1 MEVWTVRSRRPPVSF
16 TDSSDLPERCSSQLN
31 SFSKLDKSAL
41 FGIRDASVAQANSHS
56 KIALLLLLLTW
67 TMADCSRLLVHTPAR
82 ATLTCRPAGFPEPNR
97 SGSSF
102 LGSRT
107 RTMSGVAQG
116 AVVAATRARFT
127 ESRLPRSRP
136 ARTAPRSGRVT
147 CRRAGSVTVRLV
159 RAYAADAE
167 VPDGVLAVGNTQ
179 ADSAP
184 RDLEPLVYRFEGD
197 SATIVSARTGKL
209 VGRNVKPD
217 AKRFGAAVNNNAV
230 SVPAKARTSAAAE
243 TDDSSR
249 GTVAPTV
256 PGDASPAAV
265 PVPAPLA
272 EATRAQFAAE
282 TYAFAEDGSATVFA
296 ADGTKLRKHGASG
309 GLASFLSPSP
319 SPSASAD
326 EEEENA
332 TLAAESRATEV
343 DAAASASSPRAR
355 IAETLPLIT
364 RNVTSNAVSLRRG
377 VESAVSFVVNGA
389 PKKPVSA
396 RPVGRSAQAWIDAW
410 AAGAPV
416 TKLNAIKAN
425 RDVEDEKEKNEPD
438 LSKESE
444 DEPLPEVTTK
454 APPSFDLGDM
464 DLAESTPGG
473 ASRINVDPNERDYPD
488 SVFVSDDEADQEAM
502 EDVLGGSKP
511 KNYSLSDITNMAVT
525 SDAAKKTKTKRAAFF
540 DLDGTVAKSNVVFQ
554 YVAWRM
560 STLNAFQK
568 MLWVPF
574 YAVKCVLYL
583 IVDKVS
589 RSKFNEMFAL
599 DFKGLLASDS
609 AKREMAKISYESY
622 LKKRVFPAALEAI
635 GVLKAQGFQIVLVT
649 GSLDFMIAPI
659 VALIG
664 ADHVVANE
672 LETSVNEKTNE
683 VVFTGKLNGAAVADD
698 EKRLRILAYA
708 ALNDVDLSAS
718 RAYGDALAD
727 EAMLRTVGAP
737 SVVSPKRDMRAKAER
752 EGWPILEWA

>member
-1 MEVWTVRSRRPPVSF
+1 MRR
-16 TDSSDLPERCSSQLN
+16 TGKQSD
-31 SFSKLDKSAL
+31 
-41 FGIRDASVAQANSHS
+41 GTS
-56 KIALLLLLLTW
+56 KIALAARPFVVDVDNGGLF
-67 TMADCSRLLVHTPAR
+67 VHTPAR

-147 CRRAGSVTVRLV
+147 CRRAGSVSVRLV
-159 RAYAADAE
+159 RASAADAE
-167 VPDGVLAVGNTQ
+167 VPDGALAVGNLQ

-243 TDDSSR
+243 TDDASR
-249 GTVAPTV
+249 GRVAPTV

-389 PKKPVSA
+389 PKKPASA

-425 RDVEDEKEKNEPD
+425 RDVEDEKEKQDPD
-438 LSKESE
+438 VSNESE

-473 ASRINVDPNERDYPD
+473 AKRINVDPNERDYPD

-502 EDVLGGSKP
+502 EDVLGVKP
-511 KNYSLSDITNMAVT
+511 KNYSLSDITNMAEKT

-589 RSKFNEMFAL
+589 RSKFNQMFAL
-599 DFKGLLASDS
+599 DFKGVVASDS

-672 LETSVNEKTNE
+672 LETSTDEKTNE

-737 SVVSPKRDMRAKAER
+737 SVVSPKRDMRAKAEQ

>member
-1 MEVWTVRSRRPPVSF
+1 
-16 TDSSDLPERCSSQLN
+16 
-31 SFSKLDKSAL
+31 
-41 FGIRDASVAQANSHS
+41 
-56 KIALLLLLLTW
+56 
-67 TMADCSRLLVHTPAR
+67 
-82 ATLTCRPAGFPEPNR
+82 
-97 SGSSF
+97 
-102 LGSRT
+102 
-107 RTMSGVAQG
+107 
-116 AVVAATRARFT
+116 
-127 ESRLPRSRP
+127 
-136 ARTAPRSGRVT
+136 
-147 CRRAGSVTVRLV
+147 
-159 RAYAADAE
+159 
-167 VPDGVLAVGNTQ
+167 
-179 ADSAP
+179 
-184 RDLEPLVYRFEGD
+184 
-197 SATIVSARTGKL
+197 

-230 SVPAKARTSAAAE
+230 SVPAKARTSVAAG
-243 TDDSSR
+243 TDDASR

-272 EATRAQFAAE
+272 EATRAQLAAE

-355 IAETLPLIT
+355 ITETLPSIT

-389 PKKPVSA
+389 PKKPASA

-425 RDVEDEKEKNEPD
+425 RDVEDEKEKQDPD
-438 LSKESE
+438 VSKESE

-454 APPSFDLGDM
+454 APASFDLGDM

-473 ASRINVDPNERDYPD
+473 AKRINVDPNERDYPD

-525 SDAAKKTKTKRAAFF
+525 NDAAKKTKTKRAAFF

-672 LETSVNEKTNE
+672 LETSTDEKTNE
-683 VVFTGKLNGAAVADD
+683 VIFTGKLRGAAVADD

-708 ALNDVDLSAS
+708 DANDVDLSAS

>member
-1 MEVWTVRSRRPPVSF
+1 
-16 TDSSDLPERCSSQLN
+16 
-31 SFSKLDKSAL
+31 
-41 FGIRDASVAQANSHS
+41 
-56 KIALLLLLLTW
+56 
-67 TMADCSRLLVHTPAR
+67 
-82 ATLTCRPAGFPEPNR
+82 
-97 SGSSF
+97 
-102 LGSRT
+102 
-107 RTMSGVAQG
+107 MSGVAQG

-127 ESRLPRSRP
+127 ESRLPQSRR
-136 ARTAPRSGRVT
+136 ARTAPRSGRVA

-159 RAYAADAE
+159 RASAADAE
-167 VPDGVLAVGNTQ
+167 VPDGALAVGNLH
-179 ADSAP
+179 ADSLP

-230 SVPAKARTSAAAE
+230 SVPAKARTFDTAG
-243 TDDSSR
+243 TDDASR

-272 EATRAQFAAE
+272 EATRRRFAAE

-296 ADGTKLRKHGASG
+296 ADGTKLRRHGASG

-319 SPSASAD
+319 SPSPSLSPSASAD

-332 TLAAESRATEV
+332 TLAAEPRATEV

-355 IAETLPLIT
+355 IAEQIPLIT
-364 RNVTSNAVSLRRG
+364 QTVTSNATSLRRG

-425 RDVEDEKEKNEPD
+425 RDVEDEKEKED
-438 LSKESE
+438 LDVPKKEKSE
-444 DEPLPEVTTK
+444 EKDETPPEVTTK

-502 EDVLGGSKP
+502 EDVLGVRP
-511 KNYSLSDITNMAVT
+511 KNYSLSDITNMTVT
-525 SDAAKKTKTKRAAFF
+525 SEAAKKTKTKRAAFF

-554 YVAWRM
+554 YVAWKM

-574 YAVKCVLYL
+574 YAVKCALYL
-583 IVDKVS
+583 IVDKIS
-589 RSKFNEMFAL
+589 RSAFNEMFAK
-599 DFKGLLASDS
+599 DFKGALASET
-609 AKREMAKISYESY
+609 AKREMARVSYESY

-649 GSLDFMIAPI
+649 GSLDFMIQPI
-659 VALIG
+659 VSLIG
-664 ADHVVANE
+664 ADFVVANS

-683 VVFTGKLNGAAVADD
+683 VVFTGALRGAAVADD
-698 EKRLRILAYA
+698 EKRARILAYA
-708 ALNDVDLSAS
+708 EANDVDLSAS

-737 SVVSPKRDMRAKAER
+737 SVVSPKRDMRAKAEQN
-752 EGWPILEWA
+752 GWPILEWA